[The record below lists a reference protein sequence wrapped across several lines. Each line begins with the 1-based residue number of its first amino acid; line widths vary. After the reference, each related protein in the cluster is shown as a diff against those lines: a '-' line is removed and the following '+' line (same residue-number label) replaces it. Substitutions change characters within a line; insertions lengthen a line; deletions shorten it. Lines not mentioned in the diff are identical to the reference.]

1 MQISGMES
9 SRASAMAVT
18 VSRTRSATG
27 HTDRRFTVGAR
38 HSLSDKPRALFMA
51 SQNMADLRALA

>member
-9 SRASAMAVT
+9 SLASAMAG
-18 VSRTRSATG
+18 TR
-27 HTDRRFTVGAR
+27 VGRAR